1 MLKTS
6 QEFAVSC
13 LPPIEAD
20 ANKYTR
26 GLCELVVGSSR
37 YPGAGVLA
45 CMAAN
50 RMGAGYIKAY
60 TSEKTA
66 NALLTVLPSA
76 VSASFGEFAQAKHEA
91 SEHHPLAIVVGC
103 GMAGEDSES
112 ALVLQVLA
120 QAKAPVVV
128 DGGGLAALTSSQGLQ
143 ILQARHQAGLSTII
157 TPHGGEAY
165 RLIKAVSPVGAEEY
179 RHGDR
184 APSNAAAFLARAY
197 GVTCVLKGSKT
208 YVFHQD
214 QCLEMDEGTAALAKA
229 GTGDILAGIIGSLLA
244 QGASPV
250 QACVAGTF
258 LHARAGRLATAQ
270 LGARCVAAEDVIT
283 FLPAALRSLGA

>member
-1 MLKTS
+1 MMKIN
-6 QEFAVSC
+6 QEFVVSC
-13 LPPIEAD
+13 LPPLEAE

-45 CMAAN
+45 CSVAN
-50 RMGAGYIKAY
+50 RMGAGYVKAY

-66 NALLTVLPSA
+66 SALLTVLPSA
-76 VSASFGEFAQAKHEA
+76 VSAPFSAFVQEEHEA
-91 SEHHPLAIVVGC
+91 DERHPLAVVVGC
-103 GMAGEDSES
+103 GMTGEGDEA

-120 QAKAPVVV
+120 QTKAPVVV
-128 DGGGLAALTSSQGLQ
+128 DGGGLAALASSQGLQ
-143 ILQARHQAGLSTII
+143 VLRMRQQAGLPTII

-165 RLIKAVSPVGAEEY
+165 RLIKAVSPAGAEEY
-179 RHGDR
+179 RRGDR

-197 GVTCVLKGSKT
+197 GATCVLKGPKT
-208 YVFHQD
+208 YVFHDD

-229 GTGDILAGIIGSLLA
+229 GTGDVLAGVIGSLLA
-244 QGASPV
+244 QGANPV

-258 LHARAGRLATAQ
+258 LHARAGRLAAAQ